1 MNAPFQLNLTKK
13 HANWNICW
21 LCGFDVEDGH
31 TSGTCPTHWHKTD
44 HQMGFTC
51 GNTQQWIN
59 QGYAP
64 CTKGMHKNKLPKQLG
79 QF

>member
-1 MNAPFQLNLTKK
+1 M
-13 HANWNICW
+13 
-21 LCGFDVEDGH
+21 
-31 TSGTCPTHWHKTD
+31 CPAYWRKTD
-44 HQMGFTC
+44 HQVGFTR
-51 GNTQQWIN
+51 GNAQQGIN

>member
-13 HANWNICW
+13 HANWNVCW
-21 LCGFDVEDGH
+21 SCGYDVEDGH
-31 TSGTCPTHWHKTD
+31 TLATCPTHWHKTD
-44 HQMGFTC
+44 NQVGFTR
-51 GNTQQWIN
+51 GNVQQWIN

-64 CTKGMHKNKLPKQLG
+64 CTKGMHKTKLPTQPG